1 MCENYDLYVVGET
14 AKTYELYHID
24 LNAYED
30 MQDKNELNR
39 LFNYTI
45 LAKIDKVQRQQDLD
59 DENQLIHELQNNL
72 LLGFHV
78 KSQQADD
85 DDENASEKITILL
98 LY

>member
-59 DENQLIHELQNNL
+59 DENQLIHELRNNL